1 METSQAQA
9 IAQEIKKY
17 APIGLEAGE
26 YIARQL
32 KKITVEQGKTA
43 LRLIR
48 KWGLERRR
56 FDRLIE
62 YFTDPWAIEIAD
74 FPASAH
80 LIPEYL
86 YRCAEIHEDGE
97 WQPIEMCLRRS
108 RAEQPSV
115 QLER

>member
-32 KKITVEQGKTA
+32 KRLAIEQGKTA

-48 KWGLERRR
+48 RWGLERRR

-62 YFTDPWAIEIAD
+62 YFADPWPVEIED
-74 FPASAH
+74 FPAH

-86 YRCAEIHEDGE
+86 YRCAEIHEDE
-97 WQPIEMCLRRS
+97 WQPLEKCLRRPHPT
-108 RAEQPSV
+108 A
-115 QLER
+115 